1 MILDGSE
8 RVTSDANNIY
18 VASKSSSATTAGS
31 SSTPSSNNNNNPL
44 LNEIEFGNFTTNSYV
59 YVGGLPSWYST
70 KLSMLALP
78 SVVFEPRFRGS
89 IRNIL
94 YADDDTAKP
103 RRQEVMAY
111 KVSLRFH
118 LSTQKYYLM
127 ELEGRE
133 FKSRPILYKMKMMS
147 KPCQD
152 QFLNPILVHSIIE
165 KKIDE
170 PNGTH

>member
-1 MILDGSE
+1 MTYQFLLDVFINDFQIIRNGTQTALVLDGTE

-18 VASKSSSATTAGS
+18 VPSKSSSNHP
-31 SSTPSSNNNNNPL
+31 SSTPLPTNPL
-44 LNEIEFGNFTTNSYV
+44 VNEIEFGNFTTNSYV

-94 YADDDTAKP
+94 YADDETAKP

-111 KVSLRFH
+111 KVRRLVIQDR
-118 LSTQKYYLM
+118 QK
-127 ELEGRE
+127 
-133 FKSRPILYKMKMMS
+133 K
-147 KPCQD
+147 
-152 QFLNPILVHSIIE
+152 NPL
-165 KKIDE
+165 
-170 PNGTH
+170 

>member
-1 MILDGSE
+1 MVLDGTD

-18 VASKSSSATTAGS
+18 LPSKSSVTGLSTMSPPPLSALIS
-31 SSTPSSNNNNNPL
+31 
-44 LNEIEFGNFTTNSYV
+44 EIEFGNFTTNSYV

-94 YADDDTAKP
+94 YADDDTARP

-111 KVSLRFH
+111 KVRL
-118 LSTQKYYLM
+118 L
-127 ELEGRE
+127 
-133 FKSRPILYKMKMMS
+133 
-147 KPCQD
+147 
-152 QFLNPILVHSIIE
+152 
-165 KKIDE
+165 
-170 PNGTH
+170 

>member
-31 SSTPSSNNNNNPL
+31 SSTPPSNVNSL

-111 KVSLRFH
+111 KVRLF
-118 LSTQKYYLM
+118 
-127 ELEGRE
+127 
-133 FKSRPILYKMKMMS
+133 
-147 KPCQD
+147 
-152 QFLNPILVHSIIE
+152 
-165 KKIDE
+165 
-170 PNGTH
+170 

>member
-1 MILDGSE
+1 MTFFQIVRNWTQTAMILDGIE

-18 VASKSSSATTAGS
+18 VASKSSSAITAGS
-31 SSTPSSNNNNNPL
+31 SSTPPSNNNNNNSPL

-111 KVSLRFH
+111 KVRLCFH
-118 LSTQKYYLM
+118 
-127 ELEGRE
+127 
-133 FKSRPILYKMKMMS
+133 
-147 KPCQD
+147 
-152 QFLNPILVHSIIE
+152 
-165 KKIDE
+165 
-170 PNGTH
+170 

>member
-1 MILDGSE
+1 LVLDGSE

-18 VASKSSSATTAGS
+18 VPSKSTSTSSS
-31 SSTPSSNNNNNPL
+31 SSTPLPTNPL
-44 LNEIEFGNFTTNSYV
+44 VNEIEFGNFTTNSYV

-94 YADDDTAKP
+94 YADDESAKP

-111 KVSLRFH
+111 KVR
-118 LSTQKYYLM
+118 
-127 ELEGRE
+127 R
-133 FKSRPILYKMKMMS
+133 
-147 KPCQD
+147 
-152 QFLNPILVHSIIE
+152 LVIHDG
-165 KKIDE
+165 KV
-170 PNGTH
+170 